1 MTVKGALE
9 SKPAQLHI
17 WGSKPEGEL
26 QRPFKA
32 APGLMEQFT
41 GGAAGPQ
48 TDAATIKE
56 AEKAGKGKSE

>member
-1 MTVKGALE
+1 MTLKGALE
-9 SKPAQLHI
+9 SKPASLHI

-32 APGLMEQFT
+32 AGGFLEQFT